1 VALFDWQPRTRVLF
15 GAGAFAELGA
25 RAREL
30 ETRHTL
36 LVCDAGI
43 VSSGYA
49 AAARASLEAAGIRV
63 STFHDF
69 AVNPDSKMIEAGRDA
84 AAALAIDSP
93 GIDSIVALGGG
104 SSLDC
109 AKGINLLLTNG
120 GAIADYRGY
129 GKASKPMLPMIG
141 IPTTAGTG
149 SEAQSYAVIADAA
162 THLKM
167 ACGDPKLAFKVA
179 ILDPALTWSQPASVT
194 VATGFDAMSHAVES
208 FVTAKRSPVSD
219 MLAREAWRL
228 IDGNLERVIARADD
242 ADARAAMLLGAHY
255 AGAAI
260 EQSMLGAAH
269 ACANPLTARY
279 DITHGIAVSLML
291 PSVVRWNATVVGAR
305 YKELLAASAASR
317 NGHAPSVDELA
328 KRLEDIRR
336 ACGFPAS
343 LEEAGVPSSDL
354 ESLARD
360 AAAQWTGNFNPRP
373 LDEAGAL
380 ELYRKAF

>member
-15 GAGAFAELGA
+15 GAGTFAELGA
-25 RAREL
+25 CAREL

-36 LVCDAGI
+36 LVCDQGI

-63 STFHDF
+63 SAFHDF
-69 AVNPDSKMIEAGRDA
+69 AVNPDSTMIEAGRDA
-84 AAALAIDSP
+84 AAALDIDSL
-93 GIDSIVALGGG
+93 VALGGG

-129 GKASKPMLPMIG
+129 GKAAKPMLPMIG

-149 SEAQSYAVIADAA
+149 SEAQSYAVIADAG

-167 ACGDPKLAFKVA
+167 ACGDPKLSFKVA

-279 DITHGIAVSLML
+279 DITHGIAVALML
-291 PSVVRWNATVVGAR
+291 PSVVRWNAEVVGAR
-305 YKELLAASAASR
+305 YKELLASSAASR
-317 NGHAPSVDELA
+317 NGHAPTVEEFA

-336 ACGFPAS
+336 VCGFPGS
-343 LEEAGVPSSDL
+343 LEEAGVPSGDL

-360 AAAQWTGNFNPRP
+360 AAPQWTGTFNPRP
-373 LDEAGAL
+373 FDEAGAM
-380 ELYRKAF
+380 ELYRWAW